1 MCGIIAFAGR
11 RPAAAPLLAGLS
23 FLQHRGQDACGVATI
38 ADGRILRRRGSG
50 LLREVFSQADATD
63 LRGEMGIGHVR
74 YPTAGGAFVES
85 EAQPL
90 YVNQPFGMVLAHNG
104 NIVNAA
110 QLRARLAAEGRRHIN
125 SDSDSEVLLNLL
137 ANLIAAK
144 IPSARREIA
153 PDIFFDAVAQLHAEC
168 VGAYAVVVAVAGQG
182 ILAFRDP
189 CGIRPLC
196 LAAREGKNG
205 AEWLIASESVV
216 QRPLGFDAVA
226 DIGPGEAVFIDSGG
240 ELHRRSCAVKPL
252 LAPCLFEF
260 IYFARPD
267 SVLDGASVYAARLE
281 MGRRLAAKIAR
292 ENLAADV
299 DCIVPVPD
307 SARPA
312 AMELASSLS
321 IPYREG
327 LVKNRYVGRTF
338 LMAGQGRRRNSVREK
353 LNVIAAEFR
362 GKSVMLVDDSVVR
375 GTTGREIARLAA
387 EAGARKIVF
396 ASAAPPVR
404 FPNVYGIDMP
414 TTSELLAA
422 AADEGQ
428 IAAQLGVERVIYQTI
443 EDIEAAVSAI
453 NPALTRF
460 DGSCFSGEYVTG
472 GVDEA
477 YLRRLAAARGAGRD
491 EEAQLDLTLR
501 PKPQPETLAPAA

>member
-240 ELHRRSCAVKPL
+240 ELHRRSCAAKPL

-260 IYFARPD
+260 IYFARPRIRFWTGLRFTPRGLRWGGGWRRK
-267 SVLDGASVYAARLE
+267 SRAKTSPRMSIASCRCRI
-281 MGRRLAAKIAR
+281 RRA
-292 ENLAADV
+292 
-299 DCIVPVPD
+299 
-307 SARPA
+307 
-312 AMELASSLS
+312 
-321 IPYREG
+321 
-327 LVKNRYVGRTF
+327 
-338 LMAGQGRRRNSVREK
+338 RRRWNWRPR
-353 LNVIAAEFR
+353 F
-362 GKSVMLVDDSVVR
+362 
-375 GTTGREIARLAA
+375 
-387 EAGARKIVF
+387 
-396 ASAAPPVR
+396 R
-404 FPNVYGIDMP
+404 FPTAKGWSKTAM
-414 TTSELLAA
+414 S
-422 AADEGQ
+422 G
-428 IAAQLGVERVIYQTI
+428 
-443 EDIEAAVSAI
+443 
-453 NPALTRF
+453 ALF
-460 DGSCFSGEYVTG
+460 
-472 GVDEA
+472 
-477 YLRRLAAARGAGRD
+477 
-491 EEAQLDLTLR
+491 
-501 PKPQPETLAPAA
+501 